1 MGNAMMGLTPE
12 CPVCHHKHNLDVGFT
27 CSRFTCEC
35 DALSAV
41 PEQVV
46 ERGMVSE
53 KTPWRG
59 LNRGDRAVLEARS
72 GTRYV
77 PLALR
82 PLEGTQVVVAG
93 YASFKPG
100 ICQSR
105 FGVPH
110 YHVVMVAEMTEDKR
124 LDAMPFVCVP
134 AGLVRPLKP
143 HEAVVPMV
151 VAQTHEPELVVRGRR
166 ME

>member
-1 MGNAMMGLTPE
+1 MGSAMTGLTPG
-12 CPVCHHKHNLDVGFT
+12 CPVCGHPHYLDVAFT
-27 CSRFTCEC
+27 CTRFTCEC
-35 DALSAV
+35 TAISAV

-46 ERGMVSE
+46 DRGMVSE

-82 PLEGTQVVVAG
+82 PLEGMQVIIAG
-93 YASFKPG
+93 YASFKPD

-105 FGVPH
+105 NGAPH
-110 YHVVMVAEMTEDKR
+110 YHVVLVAEMTEDKR
-124 LDAMPFVCVP
+124 IDTMPFVCVP
-134 AGLVRPLKP
+134 AGMVRPLKP
-143 HEAVVPMV
+143 NEAATPMV
-151 VAQTHEPELVVRGRR
+151 VVPQHEPELVIRGRR
-166 ME
+166 AE